1 MKNAIHFSPQSQNK
15 RIDMI
20 GISTIQEDFIN
31 DIKESKLYSKMT
43 DEVTTI
49 NDEVVVMCFCYVE
62 SKKDILEVFQE
73 SPMSL
78 CRNNKS

>member
-15 RIDMI
+15 LIDMIDMI
-20 GISTIQEDFIN
+20 GISTIQKDFIN
-31 DIKESKLYSKMT
+31 DIKESKLSSKMT

-73 SPMSL
+73 SPMS
-78 CRNNKS
+78 

>member
-15 RIDMI
+15 LIDMIDMI
-20 GISTIQEDFIN
+20 GISTIQKDFIN
-31 DIKESKLYSKMT
+31 DIKESKLSSKMT
-43 DEVTTI
+43 GEVTTI

-73 SPMSL
+73 SPMS
-78 CRNNKS
+78 

>member
-15 RIDMI
+15 LIDMI

-31 DIKESKLYSKMT
+31 GIKESKLSSKMT
-43 DEVTTI
+43 DKVTTI

>member
-31 DIKESKLYSKMT
+31 DIKESKLYSK
-43 DEVTTI
+43 
-49 NDEVVVMCFCYVE
+49 
-62 SKKDILEVFQE
+62 
-73 SPMSL
+73 
-78 CRNNKS
+78 

>member
-1 MKNAIHFSPQSQNK
+1 
-15 RIDMI
+15 
-20 GISTIQEDFIN
+20 
-31 DIKESKLYSKMT
+31 MT
-43 DEVTTI
+43 DEVTTV

-73 SPMSL
+73 SPISL